1 MLRELWP
8 PGEADGKGENVASAC
23 GKIILLGEHA
33 VVYGVPALAAG
44 IDRGAEAV
52 ARRSDRATLVLGD
65 GQVSADD
72 GSATGRA
79 FAALLAAL
87 GAPPVAVSV
96 KLTVLPGCGLGASAA
111 ISVAIARAVLEEMQA
126 PEACADPA
134 ASFQRVFSAAMA
146 WERVFH
152 GNPSGIDAAAA
163 AAGGCIA
170 FTRKDGVTHLTL
182 PVDLEI
188 AIAVAGPPASTREM
202 VEGVAKLK
210 ERRPEVVNK
219 SLEGIEALVKN
230 ARLCIEAG
238 DTQGLGKL
246 MDLNQMLLSGLFL
259 STPGIE
265 RACQIAREAGALGA
279 KLTGSGGGGCV
290 IALTE
295 GRSANILEA
304 WRTAGFECFETRV
317 LRTAARQVQP

>member
-1 MLRELWP
+1 
-8 PGEADGKGENVASAC
+8 VARAC
-23 GKIILLGEHA
+23 GKVILLGEHA

-44 IDRGAEAV
+44 IDRGAEAL
-52 ARRSDRATLVLGD
+52 ARPADRATLVLGD
-65 GQVSADD
+65 RQVAADD
-72 GSATGRA
+72 GSDTSRA
-79 FAALLAAL
+79 FSALLAEL
-87 GAPPVAVSV
+87 GAPPVAVEV
-96 KLTVLPGCGLGASAA
+96 TLTVLPGCGLGASAA
-111 ISVAIARAVLEEMQA
+111 ISVAIARAVLDAM
-126 PEACADPA
+126 A
-134 ASFQRVFSAAMA
+134 ASSSFDRVFAAANA

-163 AAGGCIA
+163 AAGGCIS
-170 FTRKDGVTHLTL
+170 FTRKDGVSHLTL

-188 AIAVAGPPASTREM
+188 AIAVAGPPASTKEM

-210 ERRPEVVNK
+210 ERRPEVVGK

-238 DTQGLGKL
+238 DTEGLGKL

-259 STPGIE
+259 STPDIE
-265 RACQIAREAGALGA
+265 RACRIARDAGALGA

-295 GRSANILEA
+295 GNSASILEA
-304 WRTAGFECFETRV
+304 WRGAGFDCFETRV
-317 LRTAARQVQP
+317 ERTVSRHVQP